1 MEHVLLDRGLPGE
14 GVSNCAVID
23 GWVRDAGFEGMTE
36 VEIFSNKYWAQDQD
50 EFLRKIATSLQP
62 LRNPWEE

>member
-1 MEHVLLDRGLPGE
+1 
-14 GVSNCAVID
+14 
-23 GWVRDAGFEGMTE
+23 